1 MAWMYGVGP
10 PCPAGSGPKR
20 GAPRPNGPPAAPGRP
35 RIAEVQLRHQRAVD
49 LVAQLP
55 AHGEI
60 GDERGERDGDGD
72 GHRDRDG
79 HPAAQR
85 EVAHQSRST

>member
-10 PCPAGSGPKR
+10 PWLAGSGPKR
-20 GAPRPNGPPAAPGRP
+20 GRAAPNGPPRRGGAPSRKSSC
-35 RIAEVQLRHQRAVD
+35 AQQRAVD
-49 LVAQLP
+49 LAAQL
-55 AHGEI
+55 AADGEV
-60 GDERGERDGDGD
+60 GDERDERDRDGD

-85 EVAHQSRST
+85 QVAHQSLST

>member
-1 MAWMYGVGP
+1 MYWMYGVGP
-10 PCPAGSGPKR
+10 PCCAGSGPKR
-20 GAPRPNGPPAAPGRP
+20 GPPRNGPRRGSGSSPP
-35 RIAEVQLRHQRAVD
+35 RTSSWETQGAVD
-49 LVAQLP
+49 LAAQLV
-55 AHGEI
+55 AHGEV

-85 EVAHQSRST
+85 QRAHQSRST